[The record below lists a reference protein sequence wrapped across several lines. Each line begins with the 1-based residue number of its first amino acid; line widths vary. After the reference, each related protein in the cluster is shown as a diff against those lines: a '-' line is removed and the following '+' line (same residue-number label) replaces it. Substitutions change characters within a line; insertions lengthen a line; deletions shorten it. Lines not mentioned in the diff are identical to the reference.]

1 MITGW
6 IIFICILP
14 SILYM
19 FGINLG
25 YTGNLNGLQEIQT
38 YISNHPG
45 DIHTEYTKWEFIH
58 TTLELI
64 AFCTAIFT
72 AILALIYFRITKNI
86 FIPVISIVLLF
97 SGFLDIF
104 HILVAEKIIAGV
116 VDNQIF
122 LPLTWTIGRLIS
134 AMIMGIGFL
143 IMSSFSHKIK
153 SLKLVIIASVFFG
166 FLAYLIIHFSAA
178 SPYLSKMIFTDL
190 FISRPFDIAPI
201 IVYLIVGGFVYRYNS
216 HNIPSYFSTAILVSI
231 IPYVIA
237 QIHMAFGSTQL
248 YDAHHN
254 IAHFLKIIA
263 YLIPLFG
270 LLTDYVYASEHEK
283 TQTKKAEE
291 ARGLIKESQNIFS
304 HEFRTP
310 LTIILGNVPLLSD
323 PNDMPEPEEINEIAR
338 DIESSG
344 RHLLN
349 IIDDLLDIA
358 KIEAGEMRFF
368 PQFISTQILIQ
379 NILSELKVIT
389 DDKKLEIE
397 SNVEN
402 IRMYADPTH
411 LKQIL
416 YNLLS
421 NAIKFTEKGKI
432 TVNVYQEEDMVF
444 FEILDS
450 GRGIPKID
458 QELIFEKFRQVDSSS
473 TRQVEG
479 TGLGLVITK
488 KLVELH
494 GGKISLE
501 SELDKGSKFRFMIP
515 TEFQENEIS

>member
-1 MITGW
+1 MLAGW
-6 IIFICILP
+6 IVFICILP
-14 SILYM
+14 SILYLS
-19 FGINLG
+19 GINLG
-25 YTGNLNGLQEIQT
+25 YTGNVHELFEIQT
-38 YISNHPG
+38 YTSNPPG
-45 DIHTEYTKWEFIH
+45 DIHTEYTKWEFVH
-58 TTLELI
+58 SSLELI

-72 AILALIYFRITKNI
+72 AILALIYFHITKNI

-104 HILVAEKIIAGV
+104 HILVAEQIIEGD
-116 VDNQIF
+116 VDNQVF

-134 AMIMGIGFL
+134 AMIMGFGFL
-143 IMSSFSHKIK
+143 ILGNLSHKIK
-153 SLKLVIIASVFFG
+153 SLKIVVIASVFFG
-166 FLAYLIIHFSAA
+166 FLAYLIIHFSVNNT
-178 SPYLSKMIFTDL
+178 YLSKMIYSDL
-190 FISRPFDIAPI
+190 LISRPFDIAPI

-216 HNIPSYFSTAILVSI
+216 HNSPSYFSTAILISI
-231 IPYVIA
+231 IPYIVA

-248 YDAHHN
+248 YDSHYN

-270 LLTDYVYASEHEK
+270 LLVDYVDTSEHEK
-283 TQTKKAEE
+283 IQTRKAEE

-310 LTIILGNVPLLSD
+310 LTIILGNIPLLSD
-323 PNDMPEPEEINEIAR
+323 PNDMPDPEEINDIAR

-368 PQFISTQILIQ
+368 PQFISTQVMIQ
-379 NILSELKVIT
+379 NMLSEVKVIA
-389 DDKKLEIE
+389 DEKKLQIE

-402 IRMYADPTH
+402 IRIYADPTH

-421 NAIKFTEKGKI
+421 NAIKFTDRGKI
-432 TVNVYQEEDMVF
+432 TVNVYQEESMVV
-444 FEILDS
+444 FEVMDS

-458 QELIFEKFRQVDSSS
+458 QEVIFEKFRQVDSSS
-473 TRQVEG
+473 TRQEEG
-479 TGLGLVITK
+479 TGLGLVISK

-494 GGKISLE
+494 GGKISVE
-501 SELDKGSKFRFMIP
+501 SELGKGSKLMFMIP
-515 TEFQENEIS
+515 VEFHETEIS